1 MSEPYGSER
10 SIMPGGQCA
19 FQVFIGRPTM
29 RWAIP
34 AARRWAAI
42 DSPNGPAPMIR
53 TSSAGTCCSLPEGF
67 GFRGRRLP
75 LAVADGRR
83 DSADL
88 GQDRAQVAP
97 VPAVVAG
104 QPGEFGGER
113 PQRPAAGQAVRPARP
128 PVVVP
133 EPA

>member
-19 FQVFIGRPTM
+19 FQVPIGRPTM

-53 TSSAGTCCSLPEGF
+53 TSSAGTGCSLPEGF
-67 GFRGRRLP
+67 GFRGGGFRL
-75 LAVADGRR
+75 LLRMAAAVVRISARTGRR
-83 DSADL
+83 SRRS
-88 GQDRAQVAP
+88 QQS
-97 VPAVVAG
+97 
-104 QPGEFGGER
+104 
-113 PQRPAAGQAVRPARP
+113 
-128 PVVVP
+128 
-133 EPA
+133 